1 MSIFGTHDPDEAV
14 KRMSKADIDALCN
27 FYLRWQSSWGQAASN
42 DMEHSVEDAV
52 LDSTKAPT
60 LIVHSR
66 SDAAIPFAVA
76 EHSHASI
83 AGSELWEAPT
93 WSHMISG
100 PGTAVVD
107 TKVVEFLKK

>member
-1 MSIFGTHDPDEAV
+1 MSVFGTHDPDEAV
-14 KRMSKADIDALCN
+14 KRMSKADIGALYS

-42 DMEHSVEDAV
+42 DMDQAAEDAV
-52 LDSTKAPT
+52 LNSIKAAT

-66 SDAAIPFAVA
+66 SDAAIPSAVA
-76 EHSHASI
+76 EYSHANI

-100 PGTAVVD
+100 PGAAVVD